1 MSETSILSHVD
12 QGILTLTFNR
22 PQRKN
27 ALTPAMYTELVE
39 RLRAADQ
46 DPEVRVIV
54 VTGSADAFTSGND
67 LGDFMNTPP
76 AGADSPVFQLLLTL
90 VDLEK
95 PLIAAVNGVAVG
107 IGVTML
113 LHCDLV
119 YAADSA
125 RFQLPFV
132 NLGLVPEG
140 GSSTMLPAIMGHA
153 RAAELLMLGEKFSA
167 QEADR
172 VGLVTRLYPSSELA
186 ERVRERALVL
196 AGKPMAS
203 IKHAK
208 KLMRDP
214 NREALKETLVR
225 EAAIFLERLTSP
237 AAAEAFTAFFEK
249 RAPDFR
255 TVGE

>member
-1 MSETSILSHVD
+1 MSEQHILSSLEN
-12 QGILTLTFNR
+12 GILTITMNR

-27 ALTPAMYTELVE
+27 ALTPAMYSELVE
-39 RLRAADQ
+39 TLRGAEAD
-46 DPEVRVIV
+46 PAVRVIV
-54 VTGSADAFTSGND
+54 VTGAGDAFTSGND

-76 AGADSPVFQLLLTL
+76 AGPDSPVFQLLLTL

-95 PLIAAVNGVAVG
+95 PLVAAVNGVAVG

-119 YAADSA
+119 YAADTA

-140 GSSTMLPAIMGHA
+140 GSSTLLPAIMGHA
-153 RAAELLMLGEKFSA
+153 RAAELLMLGERFTA

-172 VGLVTRLYPSSELA
+172 IGLTTRIYPAAELA
-186 ERVRERALVL
+186 ERVKAHATVL
-196 AGKPMAS
+196 ASKPTQS

-208 KLMRDP
+208 ALLRGP
-214 NREALKETLVR
+214 GREAMRETLAR
-225 EAAIFLERLTSP
+225 EANIFLDRLTSP

-249 RAPDFR
+249 RPPNFQS
-255 TVGE
+255 VGE